1 MGGLQHTNT
10 HYRCLGVP
18 YIQIKTA
25 GHQNPDKLWSSQLRY
40 QLAWKWVWQRVG
52 RRYIFPSFSHVNLV
66 SPRHTTQPRELFS
79 TNQNPTFR
87 FVTGTQNHLGTSRGR
102 MSSVGNSTLIYY
114 PSLLSDGARFC
125 FFTCLFFPRAAYNP
139 CRNGKRRATG
149 TRRACDAN

>member
-1 MGGLQHTNT
+1 MVYNT
-10 HYRCLGVP
+10 PTQSTSVP
-18 YIQIKTA
+18 GCTLYSDQNSRSPK
-25 GHQNPDKLWSSQLRY
+25 NPDKLLQFTTQIPASLEVGVATR
-40 QLAWKWVWQRVG
+40 G

-79 TNQNPTFR
+79 TNQNPPFR

-125 FFTCLFFPRAAYNP
+125 FFTCLFFPRAAL
-139 CRNGKRRATG
+139 
-149 TRRACDAN
+149 